1 MKGLPLTMKSNMPYR
16 VLALALLLIL
26 LFVPVAKVK
35 ATAPGTTIYLPVA
48 MTGGVD
54 QARVTAATNT
64 PAVLA
69 QTLYLPLITQTQNNS
84 EEEVTAAWLSWSPFF
99 SFGTNTYSVKIE
111 KRHFDAGGD
120 GQGFN
125 FLDIP
130 LLIDLYNTLTVPDY
144 ATQKIWGIKNA
155 ALDKAQTV
163 VKGTGVVVAVV
174 DTGFSLLLND
184 SLWRTKSGYDF
195 VENDPITWES
205 ANWWDDDRDG
215 QIDEGVGHGT
225 FISSLILAS
234 TRDTRIMP
242 VRVLNSDGSG
252 TAEAVAKG
260 IRYAADRGV
269 QIINLSLSGQS
280 DDAVLREAIT
290 YAANKG
296 VVLIAAAA
304 SNSSSLGYPAAYPQV
319 IAVGA
324 IDQNNTIAKFA
335 LANAS
340 QVDVFA
346 PGDEIYGIGNLG
358 ARVWMSGNSMAA
370 AFVSAEAA
378 LLMSGGKCQAACVRA
393 ALTGRV
399 QAVSPTQPGRGR
411 IDAYAAV
418 RTVQ

>member
-1 MKGLPLTMKSNMPYR
+1 MKSNLHYR
-16 VLALALLLIL
+16 IFILCLLLSL
-26 LFVPVAKVK
+26 LLAPISTAK
-35 ATAPGTTIYLPVA
+35 ATSPGTTIYLPIATTGSAEETNAAA
-48 MTGGVD
+48 MSETPVD
-54 QARVTAATNT
+54 ITH
-64 PAVLA
+64 
-69 QTLYLPLITQTQNNS
+69 TLYLPLITQAQGDDP
-84 EEEVTAAWLSWSPFF
+84 EQATAAWINGPTFPT
-99 SFGTNTYSVKIE
+99 FGSTKTYSVKIE

-120 GQGFN
+120 SAGFN

-130 LLIDLYNTLTVPDY
+130 LLIELYNTLTVPDY
-144 ATQKIWGIKNA
+144 ATQKVWGLKNA

-163 VKGTGVVVAVV
+163 AKGTGVLVAVV

-195 VENDPITWES
+195 VDNDVITWES
-205 ANWWDDDRDG
+205 PNWWDDDWDG

-234 TRDTRIMP
+234 THDTRIMP

-260 IRYAADRGV
+260 IRYAADRGA

-280 DDAVLREAIT
+280 DDAVLRDAIT

-296 VVLIAAAA
+296 VILIAAAA

-319 IAVGA
+319 ISVGA
-324 IDQNNTIAKFA
+324 IDHNNAIAKFT
-335 LANAS
+335 LANAG
-340 QVDVFA
+340 QVNVFA
-346 PGDEIYGIGNLG
+346 PGDEIYGIANLG
-358 ARVWMSGNSMAA
+358 SKVWMSGNSMAA

-378 LLMSGGKCQAACVRA
+378 LLMSNGKCKAACVRA

-399 QAVSPTQPGRGR
+399 QPVSPNQPGRGR
-411 IDAYAAV
+411 IDAYQAV
-418 RTVQ
+418 LAVQ